1 MTHFRPAFICLFLL
15 PPLIQGYSEGL
26 LMQAGVGLSDALSPY
41 YLQKYWIYGV
51 NFNVGF
57 GASINEKWSFNLAF
71 THHTFDYCSGI
82 VPADDNASANQ
93 AMIHL
98 KRYALITRLQR
109 LAPFI
114 SVGAGFSLLNVP
126 AVYRKVESDPFLIMP
141 ENKLEDAK
149 QSSGPAAEVSVGFD
163 YQIGPLSA
171 LFSEL
176 FSSAAFLPRQ
186 NFVCWGLRM
195 GVLFTI

>member
-1 MTHFRPAFICLFLL
+1 
-15 PPLIQGYSEGL
+15 
-26 LMQAGVGLSDALSPY
+26 MQAGVGLSDAFSPY

-57 GASINEKWSFNLAF
+57 GASINEKWSFNLAYA
-71 THHTFDYCSGI
+71 HQTFDYGSGI
-82 VPADDNASANQ
+82 VPAGNNADANQ
-93 AMIHL
+93 ALICL
-98 KRYALITRLQR
+98 KRCASFARLQR

-114 SVGAGFSLLNVP
+114 SVGAGFSLLNAP
-126 AVYRKVESDPFLIMP
+126 AVYSKVENAPLLILP

-149 QSSGPAAEVSVGFD
+149 QASGPAAEVSLGFD

-171 LFSEL
+171 LFTEL
-176 FSSAAFLPRQ
+176 FSSAAFFPRQ